1 MQIINIIKRK
11 IVFIALPI
19 SILSS
24 IFLLFLG
31 IANAKNSIASE
42 IGETS
47 IPVGAITK
55 LTAFQDQARFYHKEG
70 LKFQKSG
77 DYNKALSFFQ
87 KAIEIDGLYELAYND
102 LGILHETFGFINE
115 AEWCYLEAIRVN
127 PEFLSPY
134 SNLALLYENKN
145 KLKEAAYYWE
155 KRAQLGLPDDIWTKK
170 AENRFYQLA
179 QILPEL
185 KEKYLA
191 YESNKLINNILEE
204 RRRKRME
211 ELSRSNQYYL
221 LAKNLYN
228 NKEYRKA
235 LETLDKSLSLDSVN
249 MEKIQMRNQVAAIIE
264 KQEKEE
270 RIKKMEAHYKSGL
283 REFQQDNPIIAK
295 EEFGK
300 LLEEVGASTPNK
312 TNQ

>member
-47 IPVGAITK
+47 IPVGAIAK
-55 LTAFQDQARFYHKEG
+55 LTAFQHQARFYHQEG

-102 LGILHETFGFINE
+102 LGILHETYGNINE
-115 AEWCYLEAIRVN
+115 AEWCYLEAIRIN
-127 PEFLSPY
+127 PAFLSPY

-145 KLKEAAYYWE
+145 KLSKAAYYWE
-155 KRAQLGLPDDIWTKK
+155 KRAQLGLPDDIWAKK
-170 AENRFYQLA
+170 AEDRFYQLA
-179 QILPEL
+179 QVLPEL
-185 KEKYLA
+185 KERYLA
-191 YESNKLINNILEE
+191 YEANKLISRIAEEKRREKLE
-204 RRRKRME
+204 K
-211 ELSRSNQYYL
+211 LNKSNEYYL
-221 LAKNLYN
+221 SAKNLYN
-228 NKEYRKA
+228 KQEYKEA
-235 LETLDKSLSLDSVN
+235 IENLDKSLSLDPVN
-249 MEKIQMRNQVAAIIE
+249 MEKIQMKNQIVSIIE

-270 RIKKMEAHYKSGL
+270 RIKKIEAYYKNGM
-283 REFQQDNPIIAK
+283 REFQKDNLVIAK

-300 LLEEVGASTPNK
+300 LLEEADTSSPNK
-312 TNQ
+312 SNQ